1 MKKCNS
7 LYYDDD
13 LNLSNIPD
21 YLIQPMVNKTLF
33 SDVNVLDYVA
43 PDEPIAMIVETIDY
57 DSWIFSDSDKGKIQD
72 ALNSINNSYGL
83 LLKKI
88 NKEGNSSY
96 GLLLKKINKE
106 GNSSYGLLLKKI
118 NKEGTSDGVKE
129 LKPMK

>member
-43 PDEPIAMIVETIDY
+43 PDEPIAMTVETIDY
-57 DSWIFSDSDKGKIQD
+57 DSWIFSDSDKGNIQD
-72 ALNSINNSYGL
+72 ALNSINN
-83 LLKKI
+83 
-88 NKEGNSSY
+88 SY

>member
-43 PDEPIAMIVETIDY
+43 PVEPIAMIVETIDR
-57 DSWIFSDSDKGKIQD
+57 DGCIFSDSDKEKIQD

-88 NKEGNSSY
+88 NKEG
-96 GLLLKKINKE
+96 
-106 GNSSYGLLLKKI
+106 
-118 NKEGTSDGVKE
+118 TSDDVKE
-129 LKPMK
+129 LKPIN